1 MTLITTK
8 EFKPKPTTLLSSDIL
23 IKNISYSYPNTS
35 INVLS
40 NISMQINKG
49 SVVGIIGQSGSG
61 KSTLIDVIL
70 GLLKPTEGQILVDG
84 VDIATNVSGWQSQ
97 IGYVPQSIYLTDES
111 IRSNIAFGL
120 PEDEIDDKKIRKA
133 ILSAQLDVFIDSLA
147 DGLDTAVGERGV
159 RLSGGQRQRIGIA
172 RALYNDPRVLVLD
185 EATSALDSLMAQ
197 EVMKAVDK
205 MRGERTI
212 LMVAHQITT
221 IKDCDHIYILENGSL
236 VDSGSYEELHYTG
249 LDDAVVKV
257 SR

>member
-1 MTLITTK
+1 
-8 EFKPKPTTLLSSDIL
+8 
-23 IKNISYSYPNTS
+23 
-35 INVLS
+35 
-40 NISMQINKG
+40 
-49 SVVGIIGQSGSG
+49 
-61 KSTLIDVIL
+61 
-70 GLLKPTEGQILVDG
+70 
-84 VDIATNVSGWQSQ
+84 
-97 IGYVPQSIYLTDES
+97 
-111 IRSNIAFGL
+111 
-120 PEDEIDDKKIRKA
+120 
-133 ILSAQLDVFIDSLA
+133 
-147 DGLDTAVGERGV
+147 
-159 RLSGGQRQRIGIA
+159 
-172 RALYNDPRVLVLD
+172 LVLD